1 MCQAPIY
8 VIFASEAEKAGT
20 KVGNHKEGAQIN
32 FAFIDADVI
41 EEGTLAAGIGC
52 RKIESREPSFMQEK
66 VQLLIGLDP
75 YGIVKS
81 AGKVAFIIDND
92 KYVNGIEC
100 SIPVLIKSGNWIG
113 TAQEIDEL
121 FLGDAEVC
129 SSSIF

>member
-66 VQLLIGLDP
+66 VSTTFRNLICQLFVTQLTLSFRLP
-75 YGIVKS
+75 NLCLSKS
-81 AGKVAFIIDND
+81 SFVHLFPAK
-92 KYVNGIEC
+92 
-100 SIPVLIKSGNWIG
+100 SIKH
-113 TAQEIDEL
+113 A
-121 FLGDAEVC
+121 A
-129 SSSIF
+129 

>member
-1 MCQAPIY
+1 
-8 VIFASEAEKAGT
+8 
-20 KVGNHKEGAQIN
+20 
-32 FAFIDADVI
+32 
-41 EEGTLAAGIGC
+41 EGTLAAGIGC

-100 SIPVLIKSGNWIG
+100 SIPVLIKSVSNLYLLAPE
-113 TAQEIDEL
+113 TR
-121 FLGDAEVC
+121 
-129 SSSIF
+129 SIFCNVH